1 MKIPIAPSPV
11 TASYLAY
18 GYLSLVGWT
27 TRIIHGKRNIY
38 HELKGGDGPFIF
50 AFWHN
55 RLMLPLYLFRGMNV
69 ATLVSQS
76 KDGEY
81 ITQVMLRCGLK
92 VSRGSASRHGAEG
105 LLGLM
110 HFLKK
115 GTSVA
120 ITPDGPRG
128 PREIAQ
134 RGIIQLARL
143 SGLPIAPVAFGCSR
157 YIRLNSWDRM
167 IIPFPFGQIH
177 YELGDLIT
185 IPRTASK
192 EDMETKRVE
201 FETEMKR
208 LTALIDERHSGR

>member
-1 MKIPIAPSPV
+1 MKILIAPSPV

-27 TRIIHGKRNIY
+27 NRVIHGERNIY
-38 HELKGGDGPFIF
+38 TELKGGGGPYIF
-50 AFWHN
+50 ASWHN
-55 RLMLPLYLFRGMNV
+55 RLMLPLYVFRGMNV
-69 ATLVSQS
+69 ATLVSHS

-81 ITQVMLRCGLK
+81 ITQVIRRCGLK
-92 VSRGSASRHGAEG
+92 VSRGSASRQGAEG
-105 LLGLM
+105 LLGLL

-128 PREIAQ
+128 PREIVQ
-134 RGIIQLARL
+134 PGIIQLARL
-143 SGLPIAPVAFGCSR
+143 SGLPITPIAFGCSR

-177 YELGDLIT
+177 YELGNPIT
-185 IPRTASK
+185 ISRNLPK
-192 EDMETKRVE
+192 EDRETKRIE
-201 FETEMKR
+201 IETEMKR
-208 LTALIDERHSGR
+208 LTAIIDERLDI